1 MFPDLEII
9 EVIGRGGM
17 GTVYKARQPKLD
29 RFVALKILSENLA
42 AKPVFAERFAREG
55 KILAKLN
62 HPNIV
67 SVYDFGQVNAGD
79 TSLFYLILEYV
90 DGVNLRQAMREEKFT
105 PEQAIAI
112 VPKICEAL
120 QFAHDEGVLHRDIKP
135 ENILL
140 DAKGRVKIA
149 DFGIASIR
157 NEHPGVAR
165 STATPP
171 ALGNET
177 HLTAPGQIL
186 GTPDYMAPEQHD
198 SPETVD
204 HRADIFSLGVV
215 FYELLT
221 GELPRGSFPPPSAN
235 TPVSTKIDGIVL
247 KALKKN
253 REQRQQTAF
262 ELKTEIETVT
272 ITQKENETMSPNE
285 EHFEQPQ
292 QAANEQQPPPKWN
305 EVGIV
310 EKSGSGDNIWK
321 ILFLILFSTVLAFVG
336 LSTLIRMGMTD
347 RLSQSGGGGLLIMLA
362 LIIGGV
368 VLIVY
373 LLTKNNRT
381 ALPTVSPVY
390 LTTDNRGSGGS
401 VWKSLLWF
409 LGGVFIVLF
418 GVIVLRNVSDVA
430 ARNPPLLAFGT
441 GIIPLIIVGGLVLL
455 VYLIVKNVGTSV
467 TNIPHVDQS
476 TLFCTHCGGRL
487 AGGVY
492 ACPHC
497 GFAPRSERNFCFH
510 CGVATNPKQVMCI
523 ACGFPLQMPLSSQ
536 VSGLLKAKKDK
547 VAAGI
552 LAILLG
558 WLGFHKFYLGSWG
571 WGIVYILFSLT
582 GITFILGIIE
592 GVIYLV
598 MDEVAFDV
606 KYNQTLASPFRW

>member
-1 MFPDLEII
+1 MTNTLCPKCGSPLERADAPCPICLLRLASGKTSDETDGNSVQGLDVDFVQQMFPDLEIV
-9 EVIGRGGM
+9 ETIGRGGM

-67 SVYDFGQVNAGD
+67 SVYDFGQVEVGD

-105 PEQAIAI
+105 PEQ
-112 VPKICEAL
+112 
-120 QFAHDEGVLHRDIKP
+120 
-135 ENILL
+135 
-140 DAKGRVKIA
+140 
-149 DFGIASIR
+149 
-157 NEHPGVAR
+157 
-165 STATPP
+165 
-171 ALGNET
+171 
-177 HLTAPGQIL
+177 
-186 GTPDYMAPEQHD
+186 HD

-204 HRADIFSLGVV
+204 HRADIYSLGVV

-235 TPVSTKIDGIVL
+235 TPVNVEIDGIVL

-272 ITQKENETMSPNE
+272 ITQKENDTMTPNE

-305 EVGIV
+305 EVGTV
-310 EKSGSGDNIWK
+310 EKSDWK
-321 ILFLILFSTVLAFVG
+321 VPLFIVLAAILVPIMVGGFVFLPAGLAPDADATVLIVFGAATLTTFMIIVG
-336 LSTLIRMGMTD
+336 I
-347 RLSQSGGGGLLIMLA
+347 
-362 LIIGGV
+362 

-373 LLTKNNRT
+373 IVTKQNKT
-381 ALPTVSPVY
+381 A
-390 LTTDNRGSGGS
+390 
-401 VWKSLLWF
+401 
-409 LGGVFIVLF
+409 
-418 GVIVLRNVSDVA
+418 
-430 ARNPPLLAFGT
+430 PP
-441 GIIPLIIVGGLVLL
+441 
-455 VYLIVKNVGTSV
+455 
-467 TNIPHVDQS
+467 NIPHVDQS

-487 AGGVY
+487 TGNVY

-523 ACGFPLQMPLSSQ
+523 ACGFPLQVPFSSQ
-536 VSGLLKAKKDK
+536 VSSLLKAKKDK

-552 LAILLG
+552 LALFLG
-558 WLGFHKFYLGSWG
+558 WLGIHKL
-571 WGIVYILFSLT
+571 
-582 GITFILGIIE
+582 
-592 GVIYLV
+592 
-598 MDEVAFDV
+598 
-606 KYNQTLASPFRW
+606 